1 MIAVGVIILTITG
14 WLLNHVCGVLVPT
27 WSTQGHMVR

>member
-14 WLLNHVCGVLVPT
+14 WLLNHVCGVPT
-27 WSTQGHMVR
+27 PIWSMQR